1 MSKRG
6 DREFLLDMLLA
17 CEKIL
22 NYTKNLSYEEFR
34 KNDMVV
40 DAVVRNIE
48 VLGEAS
54 KNISQNLKQKYPEVE
69 WRDISRTRDKIIHFY
84 FGVDLDIIWNIITVD
99 IPSLMKKLKV
109 IVKKERYNETH
120 N

>member
-1 MSKRG
+1 MSKRS

-17 CEKIL
+17 CEKIIK
-22 NYTKNLSYEEFR
+22 YTKDLEYEDFC

-40 DAVVRNIE
+40 DAVIRNIE

-54 KNISQNLKQKYPEVE
+54 KNISQNLKQRYPEVE
-69 WRDISRTRDKIIHFY
+69 WREISRTRDKIIHYY
-84 FGVDLDIIWNIITVD
+84 FGVDLDIIWDIITVD
-99 IPSLMKKLKV
+99 IPPLIEKLQN
-109 IVKKERYNETH
+109 ILEKEGWNK